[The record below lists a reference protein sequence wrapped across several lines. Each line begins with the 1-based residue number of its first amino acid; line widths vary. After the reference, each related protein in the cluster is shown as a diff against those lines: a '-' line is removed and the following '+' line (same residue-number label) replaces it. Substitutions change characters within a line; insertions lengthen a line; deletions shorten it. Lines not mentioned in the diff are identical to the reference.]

1 MVVRLEYIGKGAAK
15 RRTMDFLDGLRQR
28 FPRVS
33 EAGLHEIAKTEL
45 VRVPPRDK
53 SVVQQLIGADILAL
67 DVQPDD
73 LAPREAFT
81 QTVLDE
87 QNIMRSYFDEPSW
100 LAEVEDRYREIIP
113 QRVQAW
119 PLLTPTVQTLIL
131 RTRRADRHKLV
142 DPEGLSR
149 TYVWR
154 ASNDFVTEVEDR
166 DAEVIFRSA
175 ARYWFQNIDRHGR
188 FVQPRA
194 WDLPVIEREAFSDA
208 VEAKRYER
216 DLQRKPLWNGI

>member
-15 RRTMDFLDGLRQR
+15 RRTMDFLNGLRQR
-28 FPRVS
+28 FPLVS

-45 VRVPPRDK
+45 VRVPPRDR

-67 DVQPDD
+67 EIQPDD
-73 LAPREAFT
+73 LVPRDRFMT
-81 QTVLDE
+81 TVVDE
-87 QNIMRSYFDEPSW
+87 HNIVRSHFDERSW
-100 LAEVEDRYREIIP
+100 LIEVENRYREILP
-113 QRVQAW
+113 ERVQAW
-119 PLLTPTVQTLIL
+119 SMLTPTVQGLIL
-131 RTRRADRHKLV
+131 RTPRSDRHKLV

-166 DAEVIFRSA
+166 DADVIFRSA
-175 ARYWFQNIDRHGR
+175 ARHWFQNIDRHGR